1 MLSKSSN
8 NNNNK
13 KKAYFSLTVS
23 AELRCD
29 GQLMEAQ
36 PRSYS
41 VWNVHISCAELYR
54 LSSIS
59 QTDSLYY
66 LNGRQHILA
75 TGRFGMRW
83 AGHSR
88 TRLIEPAGADHV
100 TASKRRLRHT
110 SSGSEEGQHEREHE
124 HEHNIQTK
132 DHWRNYR
139 SHTSNLNCNI
149 MGILVLSAP
158 VFVLCEAKFLGVPAL
173 QNQYIIYLL

>member
-41 VWNVHISCAELYR
+41 VWNVNISCAELYR

-139 SHTSNLNCNI
+139 SHTSQ
-149 MGILVLSAP
+149 ILIVTLWIFLFYLRLYLSCVRP
-158 VFVLCEAKFLGVPAL
+158 
-173 QNQYIIYLL
+173 NS